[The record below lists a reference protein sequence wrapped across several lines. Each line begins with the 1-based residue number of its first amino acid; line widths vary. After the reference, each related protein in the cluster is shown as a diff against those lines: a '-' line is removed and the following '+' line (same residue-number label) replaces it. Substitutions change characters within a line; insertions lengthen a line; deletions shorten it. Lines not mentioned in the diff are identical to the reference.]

1 MTGEHREGL
10 DIIYPYQCG
19 CGHDWEVIKSV
30 KEIDHQEV
38 CLKCGKVGERYIAT
52 SQSFYGAGDWDT
64 AHYNPAFGRV
74 MKSNGEARAEA
85 KKLGWAEVGTEC
97 AEKTLDTFEKD
108 REKKI
113 QSGYDSINMNLGD
126 IR

>member
-1 MTGEHREGL
+1 M
-10 DIIYPYQCG
+10 
-19 CGHDWEVIKSV
+19 IKSV
-30 KEIDHQEV
+30 RLIDEPEQ
-38 CLKCGKVGERYIAT
+38 CPQCGVSGERYIAK

-85 KKLGWAEVGTEC
+85 KRNGWAEVGTEC
-97 AEKTLDTFEKD
+97 VDKTLDAFEKD